1 MRMKTLRPDVSDDQ
15 AARIWAELRELTA
28 RYPSKEH
35 IREVLGLGRGSG
47 RFRSLIRLW
56 RGPVS
61 LSALAEAIGVDAP
74 YATIIVDSL
83 EERGLVERRPD
94 PEDRRRKLVAL
105 TPAGEERTARALRI
119 EWEPPPGFESLSPEE
134 LDTLE
139 DLVRRISV
147 GTG

>member
-1 MRMKTLRPDVSDDQ
+1 VKTPRPDVSGDQ
-15 AARIWAELRELTA
+15 AARIWADLRELTA

-35 IREVLGLGRGSG
+35 IRAVLDLGRGSG

-56 RGPVS
+56 RGPAS

-83 EERGLVERRPD
+83 EERGLVERHPD
-94 PEDRRRKLVAL
+94 PDDRRRKLVAL
-105 TPAGEERTARALRI
+105 TAKGEETTARAMRI
-119 EWEPPPGFESLSPEE
+119 EWEPPPGFAGLSPEE
-134 LDTLE
+134 LDILE
-139 DLVRRISV
+139 DLVRRISI